1 MIGYP
6 AREAINFMKKS
17 ILVTGVSG
25 AGKSTIS
32 KKLNELGYTAYDM
45 DGLPGLFA
53 IIDKKTGKLVVDH
66 DNENLEKVMGI
77 DWICNKEKLAS
88 IIASESSELTFYCG
102 NASNMDEIMQ
112 LFNLVILL
120 KIDSE
125 VMRKRLTSRTE
136 NDFGRTAEVQDWL
149 MTWKDWW
156 ENDMQQKGA
165 IIVYA
170 HGSLDQI
177 ANELIEKSK

>member
-1 MIGYP
+1 
-6 AREAINFMKKS
+6 MKKS

-25 AGKSTIS
+25 VGKSTIS
-32 KKLNELGYTAYDM
+32 KKLNELGYKAYDM
-45 DGLPGLFA
+45 DSLPGLFA
-53 IIDKKTGKLVVDH
+53 IIDKKTGKPVVDY

-88 IIASESSELTFYCG
+88 IITSESSELTFYCG

-125 VMRKRLTSRTE
+125 VMRQRLTSRTE
-136 NDFGRTAEVQDWL
+136 NDFGKTAEVQDWL

-165 IIVYA
+165 ITVYA